1 MNWNDED
8 LAALQELETAIARIF
23 RKHPDMTDYAAGRAY
38 EGAFQMYRALNR
50 GHQPKPST
58 LTGLDAEVFDA
69 VRTTCEK
76 MHAEGAVFQKSQT
89 GGRTAPVSLPKMVEY
104 LRQLQR
110 SVERHTAMDG
120 RQGYLT
126 FIQHFV

>member
-1 MNWNDED
+1 MNWNEED
-8 LAALQELETAIARIF
+8 LAALQELETAIARVF

-38 EGAFQMYRALNR
+38 EGAFQIYRALNR
-50 GHQPKPST
+50 GHQPRPST
-58 LTGLDAEVFDA
+58 LTGLDAEVFDV
-69 VRTTCEK
+69 VRITCEQ
-76 MHAEGAVFQKSQT
+76 MHAKGAIFLKSNT
-89 GGRTAPVSLPKMVEY
+89 GGRTSPVPLPKMVEY

-126 FIQHFV
+126 FIEKFV